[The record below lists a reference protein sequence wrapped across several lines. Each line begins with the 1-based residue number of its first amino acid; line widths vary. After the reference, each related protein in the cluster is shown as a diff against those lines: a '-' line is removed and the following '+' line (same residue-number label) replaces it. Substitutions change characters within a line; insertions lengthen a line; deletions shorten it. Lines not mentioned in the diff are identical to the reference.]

1 MAQVLDSAD
10 AETERVPGRRLA
22 LLWALVVV
30 GLALHNAEEWM
41 FGLTRWIDDHPW
53 MPGGS
58 LHGDQAQFGL
68 ALALVTV
75 AVLATAITAVVS
87 RARWSEA
94 ALVSIAY
101 AVIVNAG
108 SHLVMSAAS
117 WSLMPGVVSGALVLL
132 PIGLLVTRSLP
143 PMRWTT
149 GSLAITIAAAVLLV
163 LGSLVIAAALSTVLG
178 ALR

>member
-10 AETERVPGRRLA
+10 AEIARVPGRRLA

-30 GLALHNAEEWM
+30 GLALHNAEEWV
-41 FGLTRWIDDHPW
+41 FGLTGWIGEHPW

-68 ALALVTV
+68 ALVLVTA
-75 AVLATAITAVVS
+75 AVLATAVTAVAS
-87 RARWSEA
+87 RAAWSEA
-94 ALVSIAY
+94 TLVSIAY

-108 SHLVMSAAS
+108 SHLVMSALS
-117 WSLMPGVVSGALVLL
+117 WSLMPGAVTGALVLL

-149 GSLAITIAAAVLLV
+149 VSLAITIAAAVVLV
-163 LGSLVIAAALSTVLG
+163 LGSLVIASALTTALG